1 MSHDPRATRTV
12 KRCLG
17 ESKLERR
24 LRISFGVCFV
34 LITAVSTVTLDS
46 LLSDHVSMAARGEV
60 RGKLI
65 CLGVMNCF
73 FISVAMYGI
82 LRCLVIR
89 PLNRIVNIARQADV
103 APGELA
109 DELAHFCR

>member
-1 MSHDPRATRTV
+1 MSDDPRATRTV

-17 ESKLERR
+17 ESRLERR
-24 LRISFGVCFV
+24 LRISFSVCFV
-34 LITAVSTVTLDS
+34 LIMVVSTVTLEW
-46 LLSDHVSMAARGEV
+46 LLSDHVAMAARGNV
-60 RGKLI
+60 RAKLI
-65 CLGVMNCF
+65 CFGVINCF
-73 FISVAMYGI
+73 FISIAMYGI